1 MSSFNKASVR
11 VIIGVILAALVAN
24 LSFAQAKRSA
34 KKTAGKKTKI
44 QRPANASSSSRS
56 SSIGE
61 GDFQEAMRLVRAGQY
76 QQASARLFQLSLS
89 PKYADRRTQLRYLL
103 GLMLYQMKMNQLAA
117 FQFISVVREGNSR
130 FLGDGLEKLSLAAD
144 ALGDDALLNYAIAR
158 VKSDNFPAAHRDML
172 FYRIGEFQLRNQ
184 QYDEAIRS
192 FVKVPNNS
200 TVFDKALYLKAYAHA
215 ASNNPKAAVADFDA
229 LLEVKSDASVTD
241 PTRVAALM
249 GKARALYQQK
259 EWDAAIEA
267 YREVPR
273 DTALWH
279 DTLFEISW
287 AMLRSGK
294 FRSALSQFQSLHSP
308 YYEEAYLPESLLL
321 RSIVY
326 LYICQYDEMAKVLD
340 LFNKIYRP
348 LYKNVDVYLNSVK
361 NPVTY
366 FNDVVRSI
374 RENEELGKST
384 KTKKAK
390 SNLPQLVVQK
400 VTKEGDFQR
409 SFQYIKKLIEE
420 KRKIMAMPASWR
432 TSSLGKYARQTI
444 DRRLQRARL
453 KAGRQVR
460 AHMISMRT
468 ELIDFFEQEGFI
480 RYEMTNGR
488 KEQLKKRVAGKE
500 LPKAQINEDEERDT
514 YVQNGYQYWA
524 FRGEYWLDEIDN
536 FHYVGTQ
543 SCE

>member
-1 MSSFNKASVR
+1 MMNIFNKTSVRIIIGVMIAALVATLSFAQTRRSAKKAVKPKNKASV
-11 VIIGVILAALVAN
+11 
-24 LSFAQAKRSA
+24 
-34 KKTAGKKTKI
+34 
-44 QRPANASSSSRS
+44 SRS
-56 SSIGE
+56 VEKRPSQMGE
-61 GDFQEAMRLVRAGQY
+61 ADFQEAMRLVRAGQY
-76 QQASARLFQLSLS
+76 QQASSRLFQLSLS

-130 FLGDGLEKLSLAAD
+130 FLADGLEKLSLAAD

-158 VKSDNFPAAHRDML
+158 VKADNFPASQRDML
-172 FYRIGEFQLRNQ
+172 FYRIGEFQLRNL
-184 QYDEAIRS
+184 QYEEAMRS
-192 FVKVPNNS
+192 FVKVPRS
-200 TVFDKALYLKAYAHA
+200 SPVFDKALYLKAYAQA
-215 ASNNPKAAVADFDA
+215 ASGNPKAAVDDFNV
-229 LLEVKSDASVTD
+229 LLEAKSDAAVTD
-241 PTRVAALM
+241 PTRVSALM
-249 GKARALYQQK
+249 GRARALYQQK
-259 EWDAAIEA
+259 DWDAAIEA

-273 DTALWH
+273 DTPQWH

-308 YYEEAYLPESLLL
+308 YYEQAYLPESLLL

-326 LYICQYDEMAKVLD
+326 LYICQYEEMGKVLD

-348 LYKNVDVYLNSVK
+348 LYKTTDNYLNSVK

-366 FNDVVRSI
+366 FNDVVRAM
-374 RENEELGKST
+374 RENEENAGKTT
-384 KTKKAK
+384 KSKTK
-390 SNLPQLVVQK
+390 SNLPQLVVNK
-400 VTKEGDFQR
+400 VSKEGDFQR

-420 KRKIMAMPASWR
+420 KRKVMAMPASWR
-432 TSSLGKYARQTI
+432 SSSLGKYARQTI
-444 DRRLQRARL
+444 DRRLQRARA

-460 AHMISMRT
+460 AHMIAMRT

-488 KEQLKKRVAGKE
+488 KEQLKKKVAGKE
-500 LPKAQINEDEERDT
+500 LPKAQVNEDQERDT
-514 YVQNGYQYWA
+514 YVQNGYQYWT
-524 FRGEYWLDEIDN
+524 FRGEYWLDEIGN
-536 FHYVGTQ
+536 FHYIGTQ